1 MLDLLVDLVA
11 ALYPPLYALLLGL
24 GTALFGFCS
33 YVFFDTGNAGGGVTF
48 AVFALIC
55 LSLLAAG
62 LAKGWF
68 RKRDSVPLETN
79 ARKSRRSVP
88 PQAGHAAFSV
98 TM

>member
-1 MLDLLVDLVA
+1 MDLVLEFVLELLGAVCEAVA
-11 ALYPPLYALLLGL
+11 ALYPPLQAALLAFGAL
-24 GTALFGFCS
+24 LFGFCS

-68 RKRDSVPLETN
+68 RKRDSRATGN
-79 ARKSRRSVP
+79 KRKKK
-88 PQAGHAAFSV
+88 
-98 TM
+98 